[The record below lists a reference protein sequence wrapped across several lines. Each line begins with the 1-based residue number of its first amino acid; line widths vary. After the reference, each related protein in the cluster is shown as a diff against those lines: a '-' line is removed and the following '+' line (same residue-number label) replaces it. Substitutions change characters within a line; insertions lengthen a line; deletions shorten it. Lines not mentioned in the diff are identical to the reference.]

1 MFGRAAAAAAA
12 AAATIA
18 CWPMAPVDVEGWPVI
33 LPWTGCWFAWLASD
47 CCCS

>member
-18 CWPMAPVDVEGWPVI
+18 CWPMAPVDVGAGPVI
-33 LPWTGCWFAWLASD
+33 PPWIGCWLAND